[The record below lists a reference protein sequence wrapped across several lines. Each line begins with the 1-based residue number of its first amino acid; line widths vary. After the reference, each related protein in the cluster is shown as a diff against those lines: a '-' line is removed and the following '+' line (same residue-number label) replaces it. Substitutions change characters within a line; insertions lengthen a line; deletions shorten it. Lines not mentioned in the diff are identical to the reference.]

1 MSKMTQVERLVD
13 AYMDEYS
20 RPYRYEIVERFYV
33 GNILHCV
40 INEFSPHGELDV
52 TYTLTIDE
60 HEKVT
65 LLEK

>member
-1 MSKMTQVERLVD
+1 MSKMTQVDILV
-13 AYMDEYS
+13 EEFVNEHS
-20 RPYRYEIVERFYV
+20 RPYHYEIVERFYV